1 IIFLLHNRSISKK
14 DYTPWANFNGANF
27 TGNVVFI
34 DVNFNSADFTGATFS
49 GNADF
54 TGAKFNKVYF
64 YNAKFNKVIL
74 NESDYTTMIG
84 SFSPFQDTLVFNDAT
99 YIKLMK
105 NFKDNGQF
113 DDADVVVYKYRQ
125 IKQESKK
132 GVSWL
137 WDEIQRLI
145 YGYGTKPENSLLAGL
160 ITIFLFSYSFER
172 NSDQIRI
179 QWDVFFKKSIR
190 IIYKIVPSWFFD
202 KFILLANKIP
212 PNRIYEKF
220 KLTLKKCLYYL
231 TPTWD
236 GFYYSWITFIT
247 VGYIDTKIN
256 RQRLAT
262 MVEGLLGWLILSLFI
277 VSLANQIIKQ

>member
-1 IIFLLHNRSISKK
+1 
-14 DYTPWANFNGANF
+14 
-27 TGNVVFI
+27 
-34 DVNFNSADFTGATFS
+34 
-49 GNADF
+49 
-54 TGAKFNKVYF
+54 
-64 YNAKFNKVIL
+64 
-74 NESDYTTMIG
+74 MIG